1 MPLSSTKS
9 PRDSW
14 ASRSPRLTRPARLLA
29 AASVTL
35 LATGLAYAQIGTAG
49 PGRLVDIVEVTD
61 HDEQVDVTVQFNCS
75 VRYITHLPA
84 SEGAEVRVQLQPLPD
99 CGIVPGSQ
107 IASEL
112 PPVSGG
118 AGIVTA
124 VRVEGDVPGQI
135 TLVFDFKKSERFVL
149 AQGVDPRGLRM

>member
-35 LATGLAYAQIGTAG
+35 LATGLAHAQIGTAG

-61 HDEQVDVTVQFNCS
+61 HDEQVDVTVQFVRLES
-75 VRYITHLPA
+75 VAPP
-84 SEGAEVRVQLQPLPD
+84 EGATEI
-99 CGIVPGSQ
+99 GI
-107 IASEL
+107 EL
-112 PPVSGG
+112 SVMS
-118 AGIVTA
+118 
-124 VRVEGDVPGQI
+124 
-135 TLVFDFKKSERFVL
+135 
-149 AQGVDPRGLRM
+149 